1 MRWTRQRITLVGVVA
16 IIVVV
21 VAVVLMSEGLDR
33 ADKWASVVG
42 GGATVAGFLVAA
54 LHRRAAGG
62 VGSDAT
68 FMGASLA
75 APAGAGA
82 AHIRGRDADLRHLRR
97 AARRPDGR
105 VHVLTGLGGVG
116 KSSLAMRTCRWF
128 EQHRGRSAWWIAAE
142 DRAGLTDALV
152 SLAEELGA
160 GRAQVTAIREGSA
173 RAVEQL
179 WEVLR
184 QSPRRWLLVFDNLD
198 DQQVIA
204 WLVESNVARC
214 AGRGLVLVT
223 SRIGRPEVW
232 GGARTMVE
240 LTPLTVADAA
250 QVLLDLAPGAGD
262 RPAAQRLARDLGCLP
277 LALHLAGANLG
288 SPFPIWPTFDEYR
301 EAFHERGVQ
310 PVLAAPGVGGDPA
323 EPRANV
329 TLTWEM
335 SLSALDGQGLAH
347 CRTLLRVLSHFA
359 PAVPVPQM
367 LLHTEPVRALLGGD
381 GTADRDA
388 LAVRRVVQNTLEG
401 LAAHG
406 LVDRLDRPAPDG
418 ARMFMLHPL
427 VAEAGR
433 IAAPERAAA
442 AARAAVDLLVAAV
455 AARRF
460 DDNAEWRWF
469 GLFAPHVEQLLRYSG
484 VLGEQSLTKLVWM
497 VVRVV
502 AANTWRGQEAAAVAL
517 AGSALRQADHLGP
530 DHPAILALRNERGW
544 AIGRLGR
551 WAEAHTELTQ
561 VCAARTRRLGPGHL
575 DTLDTRH
582 KLAWATGRLGDW
594 ESAQAQLE
602 PVLRAR
608 AATLG
613 DDHPDTLHTRCCL
626 AWAIGRCGRPE
637 EAQRRYAEI
646 IAVRE
651 RVLGADHVETLDAR
665 HSLAELFVLCERFG
679 DAERLLRPLIADRL
693 RVLGAD
699 HPETLDTRPR
709 YWLARALLEQGRR
722 REARRLLRRLAR
734 DQQRHLGPEHAAT
747 EATLTLLGAPTS

>member
-1 MRWTRQRITLVGVVA
+1 MRWIRQRIIVVA
-16 IIVVV
+16 VVVAMVVV
-21 VAVVLMSEGLDR
+21 VAVVLLGEGLDR

-68 FMGASLA
+68 FMGASLT

-82 AHIRGRDADLRHLRR
+82 ALIRGRDADLRELRR

-116 KSSLAMRTCRWF
+116 KSSLAMWTCRWF
-128 EQHRGRSAWWIAAE
+128 ERHRGRSAWWIAAE

-152 SLAEELGA
+152 SLAEELGV

-204 WLVESNVARC
+204 WLIESNVARC

-223 SRIGRPEVW
+223 SRIKREDVW
-232 GGARTMVE
+232 GSARKVAE
-240 LTPLTVADAA
+240 LAPLTVADAA

-288 SPFPIWPTFDEYR
+288 SAFPIWPTFDEYR
-301 EAFHERGVQ
+301 EAFHERGAR
-310 PVLAAPGVGGDPA
+310 PVLVAPGVGDDQA
-323 EPRANV
+323 EHRGNV
-329 TLTWEM
+329 ALTWEM
-335 SLSALDGQGLAH
+335 SLRALDGQGLAH
-347 CRTLLRVLSHFA
+347 CRTLLRVLSHLA

-367 LLHTEPVRALLGGD
+367 LLHTEPARTLVGGD
-381 GTADRDA
+381 GTTGRDA
-388 LAVRRVVQNTLEG
+388 LAVRRVVQNSLEG
-401 LAAHG
+401 LADHG
-406 LVDRLDRPAPDG
+406 LIERLDGPAPDG
-418 ARMFMLHPL
+418 APMFMLHPL
-427 VAEAGR
+427 VAEVSR
-433 IAAPERAAA
+433 PAAPDRSAPAAA
-442 AARAAVDLLVAAV
+442 LDLLVAAV

-517 AGSALRQADHLGP
+517 AGSALRHADRLGP
-530 DHPAILALRNERGW
+530 DHVAILALRNERGW
-544 AIGRLGR
+544 AVGRLGR
-551 WAEAHTELTQ
+551 WEKAHAELTQ
-561 VCAARTRRLGPGHL
+561 VCAARTRLLGPGHL

-594 ESAQAQLE
+594 EAAQAQLE

-613 DDHPDTLHTRCCL
+613 DEHPDTLHTRCCL

-651 RVLGADHVETLDAR
+651 RVLGADHAETLDAR

-722 REARRLLRRLAR
+722 REAKRLLRRLAR
-734 DQQRHLGPEHAAT
+734 DQQRHLGPDHPAT